1 MYNFIYLETLLEV
14 ELVPRLNQ
22 LKEKENS
29 ILSKEVP
36 NIVIFMQ
43 IGNIFF
49 TIYPKFVVGRL
60 EPGPALVVYKFCR
73 MVSLV
78 VNTV

>member
-1 MYNFIYLETLLEV
+1 MNNIFIRFIMYNFIYLETLLEV

-49 TIYPKFVVGRL
+49 TIYPKFCSG
-60 EPGPALVVYKFCR
+60 
-73 MVSLV
+73 
-78 VNTV
+78 

>member
-14 ELVPRLNQ
+14 ELGPRLNQ

-36 NIVIFMQ
+36 IILFFMQ
-43 IGNIFF
+43 ISNIFLLS
-49 TIYPKFVVGRL
+49 IQNFVVGRL
-60 EPGPALVVYKFCR
+60 EPRPALVVYKFCR